1 MPPLH
6 KARRRAG
13 AGPASFATQVFCR
26 AGALLHRAGRQ
37 KRESRGAAHMPP
49 AALRRWGAA
58 PAALCQA
65 RRRKRTRA
73 GPDGQPSVQ
82 RRKKGRTRARRPPQR
97 QTNTP
102 LCAKQN
108 KAPAQN
114 NKGYCASFHTFL
126 KLYSEHII
134 PYMVLFCKG
143 ALARRDGLE
152 YHKIPARKRR
162 AGERR
167 QSGPRRAGAG
177 GTKNAGGYRHGGCGY
192 EKLGTGI

>member
-1 MPPLH
+1 M
-6 KARRRAG
+6 
-13 AGPASFATQVFCR
+13 
-26 AGALLHRAGRQ
+26 HRAGRQ
-37 KRESRGAAHMPP
+37 KKRKPRGGTHASRGFAVLGGRARCAVPGPKAEAHACRAGRTAVCAKTQKRKDACPP
-49 AALRRWGAA
+49 PPTEADGY
-58 PAALCQA
+58 PALC
-65 RRRKRTRA
+65 K
-73 GPDGQPSVQ
+73 
-82 RRKKGRTRARRPPQR
+82 
-97 QTNTP
+97 
-102 LCAKQN
+102 AKQSTGA
-108 KAPAQN
+108 KQQSPRWKSLFAHTLT
-114 NKGYCASFHTFL
+114 GYCASFHTFL